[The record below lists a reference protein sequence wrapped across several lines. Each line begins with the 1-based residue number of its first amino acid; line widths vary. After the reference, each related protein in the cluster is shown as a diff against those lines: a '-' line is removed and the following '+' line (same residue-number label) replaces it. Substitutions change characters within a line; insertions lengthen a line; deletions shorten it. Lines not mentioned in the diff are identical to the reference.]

1 MSAPDLSRI
10 HASFAAQPIMASI
23 GAALSSVEPGAVS
36 IALPPNPDT
45 FQQHGF
51 VHGGVVTAIAD
62 SAAGY
67 AAMTMIPDGM
77 EVLTIE
83 LKTNFLRPARGLLW
97 AQGRVIRAGRQ
108 TVVAMTDVFCDP
120 DGARKHVAM
129 LTATMA
135 VVEHPEVTPA
145 RGSR

>member
-1 MSAPDLSRI
+1 MTVPDLSRI
-10 HASFAAQPIMASI
+10 YASFAAQPIMASI
-23 GAALSSVEPGAVS
+23 GASLSSVALGAVG
-36 IALPPNPDT
+36 IALPPNPNT

-67 AAMTMIPDGM
+67 SAMTMIPDGM

-83 LKTNFLRPARGLLW
+83 LKTNFLRPASGLLL
-97 AQGRVIRAGRQ
+97 AEGRVIRAGRQ
-108 TVVAMTDVFCDP
+108 TVVAMTDVFSDP

-135 VVEHPEVTPA
+135 VVAHPDAAPSQPT
-145 RGSR
+145 R